1 MEPKMERKI
10 PAKQELVLAE
20 GDTSRIT
27 LPALMDLAV
36 EAMYVDFR
44 ELLEESGIND
54 VRPTHGCVFR
64 FVHGDGIRLTELASL
79 AGLTKQS
86 IGEIVDDLAG
96 LGYLERYPDPTDKRA
111 KLIRL
116 TAKGLDAQR
125 IGFSLFAKLEE
136 DWAEAFGADRIA
148 ALRSLLEEI
157 ALAKAPAA
165 VPELARPAGTPEP
178 APIA

>member
-1 MEPKMERKI
+1 MEPMQRNI

-36 EAMYVDFR
+36 EAMYIDFR
-44 ELLEESGIND
+44 ALLEESGITD

-64 FVHGDGIRLTELASL
+64 FIDGDGMRLTELASL

-86 IGEIVDDLAG
+86 VGEIVDDLAG
-96 LGYLERYPDPTDKRA
+96 LGYLERYPDPTDRRA

-116 TAKGLDAQR
+116 TRKGLKAQS

-136 DWAEAFGADRIA
+136 DWAETFGADRIG
-148 ALRSLLEEI
+148 ALRSLLEEV

-165 VPELARPAGTPEP
+165 VPELARPTADPEP
-178 APIA
+178 APSA

>member
-1 MEPKMERKI
+1 MEPMQRNI

-27 LPALMDLAV
+27 LPGLMDLAV
-36 EAMYVDFR
+36 EAMYIDFR
-44 ELLEESGIND
+44 ALLEQADITD

-64 FVHGDGIRLTELASL
+64 FLDGDGMRLTALASL

-86 IGEIVDDLAG
+86 VGEIVDDLAN
-96 LGYLERYPDPTDKRA
+96 LGYVERYPDPTDKRA

-116 TAKGLDAQR
+116 TDKGLKAQS
-125 IGFSLFAKLEE
+125 IGFALFKQLEE
-136 DWAEAFGADRIA
+136 DWAETFGADRIG
-148 ALRSLLEEI
+148 ALRSLLEEV

-165 VPELARPAGTPEP
+165 VPELARPVADPAP